1 MNIKNIKKNE
11 ILRKMNIKN
20 IKENEYNLFPYIN
33 NNIKYFI
40 S

>member
-1 MNIKNIKKNE
+1 MNI
-11 ILRKMNIKN
+11 RKMNIKN
-20 IKENEYNLFPYIN
+20 IKKNEYNLFPYIN